1 MKTTFTI
8 KSKPITKQRPRFSK
22 KSNSVYTPTQT
33 KIFEN
38 IVKFCYGNR
47 YFYDKEYIKVYI
59 IFKFEIP
66 KSYSKKK
73 YSDAIKGKIRPT
85 KADIDNYIKAV
96 LDGLNKVAYSDDRY
110 ISKIEAEKV
119 FAEESE
125 IIVTIE
131 NV

>member
-1 MKTTFTI
+1 MSI
-8 KSKPITKQRPRFSK
+8 L
-22 KSNSVYTPTQT
+22 
-33 KIFEN
+33 
-38 IVKFCYGNR
+38 
-47 YFYDKEYIKVYI
+47 
-59 IFKFEIP
+59 FKFEVP

-73 YSDAIKGKIRPT
+73 RSEAIQGKIKPT

-110 ISKIEAEKV
+110 ISEISAKKV

>member
-8 KSKPITKQRPRFSK
+8 KAKPITKQRPRFSR
-22 KSNSVYTPTQT
+22 KSNAVYTPTQT

-38 IVKFCYGNR
+38 VVKFCYGNR
-47 YFYDKEYIKVYI
+47 HFYDNEFIRVSI
-59 IFKFEIP
+59 LFKFEVP

-73 YSDAIKGKIRPT
+73 RSEAIQGKIKPT

-110 ISKIEAEKV
+110 ISEISAKKV